1 MRCRLASSSRMSGG
15 DRPEV
20 KGHVKLGDSVAVVP
34 QGVGF
39 RAPWT
44 KPSRFVEPLSFRR
57 CRADAEVNPGN
68 TRHGLRV
75 TENCAEKL

>member
-1 MRCRLASSSRMSGG
+1 LPFGCERLSVD
-15 DRPEV
+15 DRSEV
-20 KGHVKLGDSVAVVP
+20 KDHVKLGNSVAVVP
-34 QGVGF
+34 QGIGF

-44 KPSRFVEPLSFRR
+44 KPSRFVEALSFRR
-57 CRADAEVNPGN
+57 CRTDAEVDPGN